1 MKALLRFC
9 LEQKLV
15 VLLLLSFFIG
25 WGVRVAPFDWEISW
39 MKRDPVAVDA
49 IPDLGENQQII
60 FTEWPGRS
68 PLDVED
74 QVAYPLTVSLLGVPG
89 VKEVRTYSFFGFS
102 SIYLIFEEGIEFYW
116 SRSRILE
123 KLNSLPADLLPDG
136 VVPRLGPDATALG
149 QVFWYTLEGRDP
161 DGNPAGGWDLD
172 ELRAVQ
178 DFEVRYALM
187 TARGVSEVAS
197 VGGFVRE
204 YQVDVDP
211 DRLRAHNVTLH
222 HVANAVRKSNRE
234 SGARNIEINGVE
246 YLIRGLGFIE
256 DPEDIRQAVVMVRNN
271 TPITVGDVA
280 EVELGP
286 AMRRGAL
293 DKNGAEAVG
302 AVVITRFGENP
313 LETIKETKKK
323 IEQVS
328 AGLPERAVIDWTKV
342 TQEEVEEFAE
352 AQKIDPVFA
361 KASPDTTLN
370 QEAWLPWAKSTDRA
384 QWPEWLTT
392 SKITVVPFYDRSGL
406 IAETLGTLE
415 DALFQQVLITIIVV
429 IIMVLHLRTSVLIS
443 IMLPLAVLVTFI
455 AMKLSGVDANVV
467 ALAGI
472 AIAIGTVVDVGIVL
486 TENVLKHLDEAKPGE
501 RTLPVILRGTHEV
514 AGAVLTAVLTTVISF
529 LPVFALT
536 GEAGRLFRPLAF
548 TKTYALIASLIVALT
563 IIPPLAHLFFGRRAR
578 GSRTS
583 LRKMVLLPMNLV
595 AAGLVGWFLAG
606 DWSPLGLDR
615 GQIANFFFVGLIL
628 AAVLVFLRLFQLAYG
643 PMLRWF
649 LGHKTL
655 FLTFPVALLLLAL
668 CIWLGFGKVF
678 AFVPKVLGNGF
689 KATALWQDFDKSF
702 PGLSSEFRPRLDEGS
717 FLFMPTTSPHASIGE
732 AMDSLR
738 HLDAAI
744 SSIPEVSLVVGKI
757 GRVESSL
764 DPAPIFMIESVIHY
778 HPEYRS
784 DENGRPIRFRYDRK
798 KGDYVY
804 DRHGELIPDKRG
816 RPYREWRSH
825 IRTPRDIW
833 SEIEKVAK
841 ITGTTGAPLLQP
853 IETRL
858 VMLQTGMRAP
868 MGLKVRAPT
877 LETLELATLELE
889 KRLKE
894 GDIPGLSV
902 ATINADR
909 IIGKPYLEID
919 PDRAAAQRY
928 GLNVDDL
935 ISTIQT
941 AIGGMTVTTTVE
953 GRERFSVRVRYQR
966 ERRDTIEAMERVLV
980 TATDGTQVPLSQVAT
995 IKYVHGPQVIKSEN
1009 TFLTSYITFGNEEGY
1024 TDVDVVEVAD
1034 AYLEELRQ
1042 SGALHLPAGVT
1053 WQFAGSYK
1061 QKLELDQTL
1070 RVVLPIALFAIFIL
1084 LYLQFRSTLTT
1095 LIIFSGIAVAWSGGF
1110 LLLWLYGRPG
1120 FLDFELFGMNVGSLF
1135 NVHPIALSAA
1145 VWVGFLALFGIA
1157 TDNGVVITAYLRQ
1170 LFEQRNPTTREE
1182 IREAV
1187 IAAGLRR
1194 VRPCLMTTAT
1204 TILALLPV
1212 MTSTGKGS
1220 DIMGPM
1226 AVPIFGGMAVQLLT
1240 IFVVPVFYSAYKEIA
1255 LRFSSQTQPPPL
1267 PEHEEH
1273 ESE

>member
-1 MKALLRFC
+1 MKSLLRFC

-15 VLLLLSFFIG
+15 VLLLLSFVIG
-25 WGVRVAPFDWEISW
+25 WGVRVAPFDWEVSW

-74 QVAYPLTVSLLGVPG
+74 QVSYPLTVSLLGVPG

-149 QVFWYTLEGRDP
+149 QVFWYTLEGRDSE
-161 DGNPAGGWDLD
+161 GKPAGGWDLD

-178 DFEVRYALM
+178 DFDVRYALM
-187 TARGVSEVAS
+187 TASGVSEVAS

-256 DPEDIRQAVVMVRNN
+256 DPEDVRKAVVMVRNN
-271 TPITVGDVA
+271 TPITVADVA

-313 LETIKETKKK
+313 LETIKETKEK
-323 IEQVS
+323 IAQVS
-328 AGLPERAVIDWTKV
+328 SGLPERAVIDWTMV
-342 TQEEVEEFAE
+342 SREDVEEFARSKE
-352 AQKIDPVFA
+352 IAPAFL
-361 KASPDTTLN
+361 KASPDVTLN
-370 QEAWLPWAKSTDRA
+370 HEVWLPWTKTAPRDD
-384 QWPEWLTT
+384 WPAWLNT

-443 IMLPLAVLVTFI
+443 SMLPLAVLVTFI
-455 AMKLSGVDANVV
+455 AMKLTGIDANVV

-486 TENVLKHLDEAKPGE
+486 TENVLKHLDEAEPGE

-514 AGAVLTAVLTTVISF
+514 AGAVVTAVLTTVISF

-548 TKTYALIASLIVALT
+548 TKTYALAASLIVALT
-563 IIPPLAHLFFGRRAR
+563 IIPPLAHLFFGWKAR
-578 GSRTS
+578 GSGTS
-583 LRKMVLLPMNLV
+583 KRKLALLPINLFV
-595 AAGLVGWFLAG
+595 AALVGWFLAG

-615 GQIANFFFVGLIL
+615 GQFANFLFVGLIL
-628 AAVLVFLRLFQLAYG
+628 AVVLAGLRLFQVVYE
-643 PMLRWF
+643 PILRWC
-649 LGHKTL
+649 LAHKAAFHTL
-655 FLTFPVALLLLAL
+655 PIALLLLAA
-668 CIWLGFGKVF
+668 CSWLGFGKVF
-678 AFVPKVLGNGF
+678 SFAPKILGEGF
-689 KATALWQDFDKSF
+689 KETALWQDFDKSF

-717 FLFMPTTSPHASIGE
+717 FLYMPTISPHASIAE
-732 AMDSLR
+732 AMESLR
-738 HLDAAI
+738 NLDAAI

-764 DPAPIFMIESVIHY
+764 DPAPVSMLETVIHY

-784 DENGRPIRFRYDRK
+784 DANGRPIKFRYDRK
-798 KGDYVY
+798 KDEYVY

-825 IRTPRDIW
+825 ISTPRDIW

-841 ITGTTGAPLLQP
+841 FTGTTGAPLLQP

-858 VMLQTGMRAP
+858 VMLQTG
-868 MGLKVRAPT
+868 
-877 LETLELATLELE
+877 
-889 KRLKE
+889 
-894 GDIPGLSV
+894 
-902 ATINADR
+902 
-909 IIGKPYLEID
+909 
-919 PDRAAAQRY
+919 
-928 GLNVDDL
+928 
-935 ISTIQT
+935 
-941 AIGGMTVTTTVE
+941 
-953 GRERFSVRVRYQR
+953 
-966 ERRDTIEAMERVLV
+966 
-980 TATDGTQVPLSQVAT
+980 
-995 IKYVHGPQVIKSEN
+995 
-1009 TFLTSYITFGNEEGY
+1009 
-1024 TDVDVVEVAD
+1024 
-1034 AYLEELRQ
+1034 
-1042 SGALHLPAGVT
+1042 
-1053 WQFAGSYK
+1053 
-1061 QKLELDQTL
+1061 
-1070 RVVLPIALFAIFIL
+1070 
-1084 LYLQFRSTLTT
+1084 
-1095 LIIFSGIAVAWSGGF
+1095 
-1110 LLLWLYGRPG
+1110 
-1120 FLDFELFGMNVGSLF
+1120 
-1135 NVHPIALSAA
+1135 
-1145 VWVGFLALFGIA
+1145 
-1157 TDNGVVITAYLRQ
+1157 
-1170 LFEQRNPTTREE
+1170 
-1182 IREAV
+1182 
-1187 IAAGLRR
+1187 
-1194 VRPCLMTTAT
+1194 
-1204 TILALLPV
+1204 
-1212 MTSTGKGS
+1212 
-1220 DIMGPM
+1220 
-1226 AVPIFGGMAVQLLT
+1226 
-1240 IFVVPVFYSAYKEIA
+1240 
-1255 LRFSSQTQPPPL
+1255 
-1267 PEHEEH
+1267 
-1273 ESE
+1273 